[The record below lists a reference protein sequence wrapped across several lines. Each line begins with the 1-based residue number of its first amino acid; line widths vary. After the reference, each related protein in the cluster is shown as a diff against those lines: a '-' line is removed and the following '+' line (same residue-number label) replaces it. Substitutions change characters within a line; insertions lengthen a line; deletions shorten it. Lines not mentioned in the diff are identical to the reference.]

1 MSFRA
6 AMIQFDTAYMD
17 VGENISRMSALIDE
31 AASPSSPPD
40 LIVMPELWTSGYS
53 EEIFRISGGLHSR
66 PMEKRSP
73 CCGKRPGGTACGS
86 PEARWL
92 SWPKMEF
99 TIPAS

>member
-53 EEIFRISGGLHSR
+53 EEIFRDIR
-66 PMEKRSP
+66 RFAQP
-73 CCGKRPGGTACGS
+73 PGGTACGS